1 MLYLTSL
8 ASPNGNVADILIR
21 EVLAIPYKPGFRAY
35 QQRATYWCPE
45 QGRGPTSPVI
55 SEELL
60 WSKAIA

>member
-1 MLYLTSL
+1 MLYPYV
-8 ASPNGNVADILIR
+8 ARIAQRQRADILIR